1 MEIYT
6 TYSRVTDLEFRMKK
20 KEKTVTLVYDKMC
33 TKLWEKK
40 SYFCIYKEEDFLKT
54 LWFSGK

>member
-54 LWFSGK
+54 L

>member
-20 KEKTVTLVYDKMC
+20 EKTVPPVYDRMC
-33 TKLWEKK
+33 KKLWGKK
-40 SYFCIYKEEDFLKT
+40 SYFCIYKDLRQEFLKT
-54 LWFSGK
+54 P